1 MTPRHRVFAP
11 LVLVLVALAACDRLP
26 FGYTPV
32 ADIIRAP
39 GSYESKEVKVR
50 GQVTDVAELPFPD
63 VRYYSLRDGDA
74 EIIVFAGESVPGV
87 GDRVSVAGTVDSPAI
102 IGGVGIGLHMT
113 ERRRW

>member
-1 MTPRHRVFAP
+1 
-11 LVLVLVALAACDRLP
+11 
-26 FGYTPV
+26 
-32 ADIIRAP
+32 
-39 GSYESKEVKVR
+39 
-50 GQVTDVAELPFPD
+50 
-63 VRYYSLRDGDA
+63 YSLRDGDA